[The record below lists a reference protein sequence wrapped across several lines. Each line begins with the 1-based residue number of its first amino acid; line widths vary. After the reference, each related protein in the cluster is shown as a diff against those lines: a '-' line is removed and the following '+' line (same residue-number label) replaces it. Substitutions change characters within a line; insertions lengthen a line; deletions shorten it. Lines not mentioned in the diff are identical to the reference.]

1 MSQASIRA
9 LRQIDHAEAPEVV
22 AQIVQAL
29 KGLRYGAVEIVV
41 HDGNVTQIERR
52 EKVRVPSIKPI
63 D

>member
-9 LRQIDHAEAPEVV
+9 LRQIDHTEAPEVV